1 MTIVSD
7 GSRTNTQQRIGAY
20 SWHELITHPEKAAAA
35 AAATAHWLQVDLHV
49 LRSNPVPDA
58 KRFQIDFLIISS
70 CYENTVLFAQYATLI
85 QITLQ

>member
-1 MTIVSD
+1 M
-7 GSRTNTQQRIGAY
+7 
-20 SWHELITHPEKAAAA
+20 
-35 AAATAHWLQVDLHV
+35 DLSPVRVGKSPADWSTVHV

>member
-1 MTIVSD
+1 MKKEDEALGLTDHQESLFRSV
-7 GSRTNTQQRIGAY
+7 
-20 SWHELITHPEKAAAA
+20 
-35 AAATAHWLQVDLHV
+35 HV